1 MKFINIIWDIRKPVK
16 PGVYFYKNLKTK
28 PIAVEI
34 YKSDTRLR
42 ISYMGSDADQN
53 LEETDDGFWCGP
65 MVVSEILIIG

>member
-1 MKFINIIWDIRKPVK
+1 MKAINVIWDIQKPVK

-42 ISYMGSDADQN
+42 ISYIGSDADQN
-53 LEETDDGFWCGP
+53 LEKAADGFWLGP